1 MLDLQPSS
9 EGCKSL
15 KHTNNQNFTKQTYFV
30 VTTPRCY
37 NDNCVS
43 HVFVFCP
50 ERMGGP
56 CLVILSLVLLL
67 TSGETA
73 SECIYITSK
82 TFIITIFLTDLNITA
97 TDKVQPNEMNQMLK
111 PFSILVCSIQGDFEI
126 SSNTVDSTWI
136 TPSGVTVLI
145 PGTSDNKYVLTQ
157 GEVVPGFDSVLLV
170 QDILYNDEG
179 TYICRVRDIRNTSNL
194 GPWIEAPLN
203 LQLLGEKIGA
213 EMSHEFCTF
222 LFLLF

>member
-1 MLDLQPSS
+1 MLDLQLSS

-37 NDNCVS
+37 CVS

-82 TFIITIFLTDLNITA
+82 TFIAIFLTDLNITA
-97 TDKVQPNEMNQMLK
+97 TNKVQPNDMNQM
-111 PFSILVCSIQGDFEI
+111 PNTFAILACSIQGDFKI
-126 SSNTVDSTWI
+126 SSATVESSWI
-136 TPSGVTVLI
+136 TPSGVTVLF
-145 PGTSDNKYVLTQ
+145 PGTSDDKYVLTQ
-157 GEVVPGFDSVLLV
+157 GPIESGFDSVLLV

-179 TYICRVRDIRNTSNL
+179 TYICQVRDIRNTSNL

-203 LQLLGEKIGA
+203 LQLLGEKNRG
-213 EMSHEFCTF
+213 
-222 LFLLF
+222 